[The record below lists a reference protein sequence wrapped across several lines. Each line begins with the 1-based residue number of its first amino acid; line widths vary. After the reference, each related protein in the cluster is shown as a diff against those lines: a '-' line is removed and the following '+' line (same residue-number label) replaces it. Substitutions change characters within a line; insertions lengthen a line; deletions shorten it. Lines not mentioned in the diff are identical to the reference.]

1 MRRSA
6 RSSRALWTPTST
18 DTERNPFVNITIDD
32 IVSRY
37 NAEIA
42 KLTQRM
48 ILAEARADAAEAR
61 LAEQDDPEA

>member
-1 MRRSA
+1 M
-6 RSSRALWTPTST
+6 
-18 DTERNPFVNITIDD
+18 NITIDD

-42 KLTQRM
+42 KLTQRA

-61 LAEQDDPEA
+61 LAEQVDPEA

>member
-1 MRRSA
+1 M
-6 RSSRALWTPTST
+6 
-18 DTERNPFVNITIDD
+18 NITIDD

-42 KLTQRM
+42 TLTQRAV
-48 ILAEARADAAEAR
+48 IAEARADAAEAR

>member
-1 MRRSA
+1 MG
-6 RSSRALWTPTST
+6 
-18 DTERNPFVNITIDD
+18 ITIDD

-61 LAEQDDPEA
+61 LAEQEESSGD